1 MDDLRGQLEL
11 SKEQL
16 ELYKE
21 QLEMLPE
28 QHQRSTRRKGVRR
41 GEQRVEMLMMNQVL
55 KDMDTVI
62 KLREEG
68 MSPEQGNNR
77 HLTLKNPW
85 NIEIIVDLQIF
96 HRYIV

>member
-1 MDDLRGQLEL
+1 LDDLRGQLEL

-77 HLTLKNPW
+77 HLTLTFEYKKN
-85 NIEIIVDLQIF
+85 VD
-96 HRYIV
+96 